1 MAIKTQADDELNA
14 VGPAPKIGLSRLRR
28 SSGDVVLRIAC
39 GRNYEIDHVNPLELG
54 GLNELPN
61 L

>member
-1 MAIKTQADDELNA
+1 
-14 VGPAPKIGLSRLRR
+14 
-28 SSGDVVLRIAC
+28 VLRIAC

-61 L
+61 LWGSRYRPQPGAREKDVLENYYHR